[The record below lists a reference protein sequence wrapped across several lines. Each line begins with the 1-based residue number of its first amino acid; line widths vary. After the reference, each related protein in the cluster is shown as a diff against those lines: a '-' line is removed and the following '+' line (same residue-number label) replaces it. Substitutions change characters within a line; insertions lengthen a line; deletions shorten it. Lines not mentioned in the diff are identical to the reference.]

1 MTTVLDE
8 PISVDIDALLAAARS
23 LSVGFADG
31 HEVIVDNGD
40 GDKRLEDLR
49 ARLDR
54 DPDKA
59 IDAALT
65 ASAAGPDVIIE
76 PNPAAAAPPSLSLLA
91 TATDVTRL
99 LEAVY
104 GPDKWLNGIVFE
116 PEGGQVKLDT
126 EFPYWWNCPEAGGF
140 LAVEVAPTSSGTQ
153 VPGASKNGI
162 KPIPAKP
169 GNVKVR
175 PFVAGTADPCI
186 STFGMFG
193 RDGEGRARRLL
204 EANLPLI
211 VENELWTGAR
221 GTLAFGAYNPF
232 LAQSGATVLNGG
244 TAIGFLSALAE
255 LEQGLNDRSNED
267 GTIHASSAVVTMW
280 IAEHAIVPSP
290 SGRQLKTLLGTNVI
304 VGTGYPS
311 TGPAGAANA
320 AATRTNKWAYATGPV
335 MYARN
340 AARFQWQEPNLGGP
354 AFNTPDGQR
363 TDIRNA
369 QDRKVRAE
377 CDFAVFWDNKVDV
390 AQRIDM
396 VNRTS

>member
-1 MTTVLDE
+1 
-8 PISVDIDALLAAARS
+8 
-23 LSVGFADG
+23 
-31 HEVIVDNGD
+31 
-40 GDKRLEDLR
+40 
-49 ARLDR
+49 
-54 DPDKA
+54 
-59 IDAALT
+59 
-65 ASAAGPDVIIE
+65 
-76 PNPAAAAPPSLSLLA
+76 
-91 TATDVTRL
+91 
-99 LEAVY
+99 
-104 GPDKWLNGIVFE
+104 
-116 PEGGQVKLDT
+116 
-126 EFPYWWNCPEAGGF
+126 
-140 LAVEVAPTSSGTQ
+140 
-153 VPGASKNGI
+153 
-162 KPIPAKP
+162 
-169 GNVKVR
+169 
-175 PFVAGTADPCI
+175 
-186 STFGMFG
+186 MFG